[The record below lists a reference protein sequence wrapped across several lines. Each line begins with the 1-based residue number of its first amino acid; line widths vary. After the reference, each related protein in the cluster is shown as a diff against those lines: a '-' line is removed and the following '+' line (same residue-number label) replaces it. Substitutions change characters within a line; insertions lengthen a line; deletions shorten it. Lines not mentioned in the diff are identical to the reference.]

1 MWPFRRKKR
10 DVEPTVMM
18 TISGDRYGPEARA
31 QYGARI
37 NGPNARIIRKHL
49 ERTNELQE
57 APASKHSELAQRMLR
72 GSDKV
77 AKAFRD
83 DGWKEMPT
91 HMGFRRIA
99 INLERQG
106 DLEGAI
112 ATCQAARRQG
122 WSGDWDKR
130 IERCQGKMAKK
141 PTT

>member
-1 MWPFRRKKR
+1 M
-10 DVEPTVMM
+10 
-18 TISGDRYGPEARA
+18 
-31 QYGARI
+31 
-37 NGPNARIIRKHL
+37 NGPNARMIRTHL
-49 ERTNELQE
+49 ELTNELQE
-57 APASKHSELAQRMLR
+57 APASKQFELAQRMLR
-72 GSDKV
+72 GSEKV

-91 HMGFRRIA
+91 HLGFRRIV

-112 ATCQAARRQG
+112 ATCQAAKRQG

-130 IERCQGKMAKK
+130 IERCQGKRTRK